1 LRRFEDAEHHFEEAL
16 EANERMG
23 ARPWLAHTQHDYA
36 QMLVA
41 RGSAGDRQR
50 AQQRLKQALTVY
62 RELGMQPS
70 TARASR

>member
-1 LRRFEDAEHHFEEAL
+1 
-16 EANERMG
+16 
-23 ARPWLAHTQHDYA
+23 
-36 QMLVA
+36 MLVA

-50 AQQRLKQALTVY
+50 AQQLLKQALTVY